1 MCPSPGTATANYSS
15 VLLKISAAAFQR
27 LSKEVPDLATPFLLA
42 MGKTLTARIR
52 AGNPSP
58 VAA

>member
-1 MCPSPGTATANYSS
+1 
-15 VLLKISAAAFQR
+15 LLKISAAAFQR